1 MIDKEDLSFLK
12 ILQAEMIN
20 QETDGQAAPRFWV
33 LRQIEHEPTSEE
45 YANDYVYV
53 ETDEYTRFEF
63 IDELTE
69 YLRDYELASREQIE
83 ELEGYNIHNAFEY
96 VLENLNEDKHFGKI
110 PVKRIAKIIPNTLFL
125 TKKAAIKHMEANHYH
140 YNDTVHTYAMTAW
153 RSPEVESLFKIIEN
167 IDLDKL
173 EEMI

>member
-1 MIDKEDLSFLK
+1 MISKEDLSFLK
-12 ILQAEMIN
+12 VLQSEMIN

-33 LRQIEHEPTSEE
+33 LRQIEQEPTSEE
-45 YANDYVYV
+45 YADDYIYV
-53 ETDEYTRFEF
+53 ETDGYTRFEF

-83 ELEGYNIHNAFEY
+83 ELEGYSIQNAFEY
-96 VLENLNEDKHFGKI
+96 VLENLNEDNHFEEI
-110 PVKRIAKIIPNTLFL
+110 PVRRIAKIIPNTLFL
-125 TKKAAIKHMEANHYH
+125 TKKAAKKHMEVNHYH

>member
-1 MIDKEDLSFLK
+1 MISKEDLSFLK
-12 ILQAEMIN
+12 ILQSEMIN

-33 LRQIEHEPTSEE
+33 LRQIEQEPTSEE
-45 YANDYVYV
+45 YADDYIYV
-53 ETDEYTRFEF
+53 ETDEYTRFASTS
-63 IDELTE
+63 ELVD
-69 YLRDYELASREQIE
+69 YLGDYELATDEQLE
-83 ELEGYNIHNAFEY
+83 ELKGYNIYNAFEY
-96 VLENLNEDKHFGKI
+96 VLENLNENKHFEKI
-110 PVKRIAKIIPNTLFL
+110 PVRRIAKIIPNTLFL

>member
-1 MIDKEDLSFLK
+1 MINKEDLSFLK

-20 QETDGQAAPRFWV
+20 QDTDCQAAPRFWV
-33 LRQIEHEPTSEE
+33 LRQYEYEPTGE
-45 YANDYVYV
+45 DWMDKYVYV
-53 ETDEYTRFEF
+53 ETDEYMEFE
-63 IDELTE
+63 DTE
-69 YLRDYELASREQIE
+69 DLVQYLIDYELALEEEIRDIE
-83 ELEGYNIHNAFEY
+83 DYDLDEAFEY
-96 VLENLNEDKHFGKI
+96 VLDNLNEDKHFEKI
-110 PVKRIAKIIPNTLFL
+110 PVKKIAQIIPNTLFL
-125 TKKAAIKHMEANHYH
+125 TKKAAKEHMKANKHH